1 MNYDALAKLYR
12 LQYASYRD
20 DIAFYA
26 RLAERIGAQR
36 ILEIGAG
43 MGRVSI
49 PLARRGFAV
58 TGLEPSGEM
67 LVHARADAILENVT
81 VDWAQGDIRHVEL
94 PTRYPLIIA
103 PFNML
108 MHLYTLADQDDALER
123 IAQHLEPNGVFAF
136 DLYQP
141 HFGLTGVLRH
151 EDEVYT
157 LSDGSRLDVFLRQRI
172 DRHTQMA
179 LTTYYCDTVAL
190 DGNLQREV
198 LELQQRYYTRF
209 ELERWMRDFDVTWHG
224 DFDGSRL
231 TEESNSLIGVARLLS
246 RIRD

>member
-12 LQYASYRD
+12 LQYSSYRD

-67 LVHARADAILENVT
+67 LVHARADAALEGVT
-81 VDWAQGDIRHVEL
+81 VDWVQGDIRHVEL
-94 PTRYPLIIA
+94 PEKYPLVIA

-108 MHLYTLADQDDALER
+108 MHLYTIADQDDALER
-123 IAQHLEPNGVFAF
+123 IIQHLEPGGVFAF

-141 HFGLTGVLRH
+141 HFGLAGVLRH

-157 LSDGSRLDVFLRQRI
+157 LPDGSRLDVFLRQRI

-179 LTTYYCDTVAL
+179 LTTYYCDTIAA
-190 DGNLQREV
+190 DGMLKREV

-209 ELERWMRDFDVTWHG
+209 ELERWLSAFDVTWHG

-231 TEESNSLIGVARLLS
+231 TEESSSLIGVARVRGES
-246 RIRD
+246 

>member
-1 MNYDALAKLYR
+1 MNYDALAKLYK
-12 LQYASYRD
+12 LQYANYRD

-26 RLAERIGAQR
+26 RLAERIGATR

-58 TGLEPSGEM
+58 TGLEPSGQM
-67 LVHARADAILENVT
+67 LAQARVDAVLEGVT
-81 VDWAQGDIRHVEL
+81 VDWVQGDIRHIEL
-94 PTRYPLIIA
+94 PHKYPLVIA

-108 MHLYTLADQDDALER
+108 MHLYTISDQDDALER
-123 IAQHLEPNGVFAF
+123 ITQHLEPGGVFAF

-141 HFGLTGVLRH
+141 HFGLSGVLRH

-157 LSDGSRLDVFLRQRI
+157 LPDGSRLDVFLRQRI
-172 DRHTQMA
+172 DRHAQMA
-179 LTTYYCDTVAL
+179 LTTYYCDTISP
-190 DGNLQREV
+190 DGTLRREV

-209 ELERWMRDFDVTWHG
+209 ELERWLSAFGVTWHG

-231 TEESNSLIGVARLLS
+231 TDSSSSLIGVARAKS
-246 RIRD
+246 

>member
-1 MNYDALAKLYR
+1 VNYDALAKLYR
-12 LQYASYRD
+12 LQYANYRD

-26 RLAERIGAQR
+26 RLAERLGAQR

-67 LVHARADAILENVT
+67 LVHARDDARLEGVT
-81 VDWAQGDIRHVEL
+81 VDWVQGDIRHVEL
-94 PTRYPLIIA
+94 PQRYPLVIA

-108 MHLYTLADQDDALER
+108 MHLYTISDQDDALER
-123 IAQHLEPNGVFAF
+123 IVKHLEPNGVFAF

-141 HFGLTGVLRH
+141 HFGLSGVMRH

-157 LSDGSRLDVFLRQRI
+157 LPDGSRLDVFLRQRI
-172 DRHTQMA
+172 DRHAQMA
-179 LTTYYCDTVAL
+179 LTTYYCDNVHP
-190 DGNLQREV
+190 DGTLGREV

-209 ELERWMRDFDVTWHG
+209 ELERWLSAFDVTWHG

-231 TEESNSLIGVARLLS
+231 TEESSSLIGVARVK
-246 RIRD
+246 